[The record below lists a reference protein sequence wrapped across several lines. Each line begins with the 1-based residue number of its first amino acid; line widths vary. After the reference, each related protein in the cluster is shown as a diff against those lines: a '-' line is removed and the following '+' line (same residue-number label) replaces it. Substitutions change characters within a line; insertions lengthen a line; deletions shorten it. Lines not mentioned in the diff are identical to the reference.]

1 MQILRI
7 ARIATTVVFGLL
19 LVASAVL
26 SFFRGIPLLTP
37 TGTSW
42 RILGNT
48 CPEDK
53 TKIDNTKLA
62 TALLRNQSLSEK
74 EWEDLG
80 ITDLAQDSCVQNSRF
95 AYGPAD
101 RQPGYGVYSTYAYN
115 LFFYATPAATAAINA
130 FQADMLA
137 ACPTDTAQE
146 RHMTVIEQS
155 WNLGTFYATP
165 MLQNKAYVNTW
176 DMILVIFGISFLC
189 EIIRL
194 RSAKEGTPALRA
206 LRWAE
211 YALTSPFILVI
222 IAVSGFVRDRNVLIL
237 LFTGQLALIPY
248 GYAIEAEFVRNNST
262 SWSLGLTA
270 LFVPAWAVHALL
282 WLTLARMS
290 QHNISAALPCDGWRD
305 DTGAREQYEEFR
317 FIFDIL
323 LYSEIALFSLF
334 GLVFP
339 FVWVLWRRRQ
349 ESAQAPDFDAFWSQ
363 SEVCYS
369 VLNVSSKA
377 LLFVLCIL
385 IVTNQP
391 PELALR

>member
-7 ARIATTVVFGLL
+7 ARISTTITFGIL

-26 SFFRGIPLLTP
+26 SFFRGIPLLAP

-42 RILGNT
+42 RILNNT
-48 CPEDK
+48 CPADK
-53 TKIDNTKLA
+53 TKLNNTKLA
-62 TALLRNQSLSEK
+62 TALLRNQSLSDK
-74 EWEDLG
+74 EWEDLD
-80 ITDLAQDSCVQNSRF
+80 ITNLAQDSCVESSHF

-101 RQPGYGVYSTYAYN
+101 RQPGYGVYSTYTYN
-115 LFFYATPAATAAINA
+115 LFFFATPSATAAINA

-137 ACPTDTAQE
+137 ACPTDTAHE

-165 MLQNKAYVNTW
+165 MLQNKTYVNTW

-194 RSAKEGTPALRA
+194 RSVKEGTRALRA

-222 IAVSGFVRDRNVLIL
+222 IAVSGFVRDRNVLLL

-248 GYAIEAEFVRNNST
+248 GYAIEAEFERNHST
-262 SWSLGLTA
+262 LWSLGMTA
-270 LFVPAWAVHALL
+270 LFVPAWAVHVLL

-290 QHNISAALPCDGWRD
+290 QHNISAALPCNGWRD
-305 DTGAREQYEEFR
+305 AGARDQYEEFR

-339 FVWVLWRRRQ
+339 IVWLRWRRQ
-349 ESAQAPDFDAFWSQ
+349 QKSVDAPDLESFWSQ